1 MEKHVSILASI
12 NTDITASASRLP
24 RRGETVEGY
33 SVDMFGGGK
42 GANQS
47 IQCARLGLDTRVIGM
62 VGDDMQGAFVRES
75 LIKSGVNIDSVE
87 ISKEYRTGCCSIY
100 VDKNGDNTLV
110 YAPGA
115 NRQITKELLEKSRGV
130 IESASVFIT
139 QLEVNT
145 DAVVYALK
153 MAHDAGVTTIL
164 NPAPAIP
171 FPEEAYQFVDYLTP
185 NETECEGYTGIL
197 RSGMPAEEWQ
207 EKTYAWFH
215 ARGIRNLCITMGKE
229 GSYFASEEG
238 SLSVPAFSVKPVDTT
253 AAGDAFHGGLVYGI
267 LNNLSMEKTLQIGN
281 ACGGLSTLTMGA
293 QNSIQPLETVLSYL
307 REHQIDVS
315 TADSTVY
322 GAERMQ

>member
-1 MEKHVSILASI
+1 MSKHVVILASI
-12 NTDITASASRLP
+12 NTDITASAVRLP
-24 RRGETVEGY
+24 ERGETVEGY

-42 GANQS
+42 GANQA
-47 IQCARLGLDTRVIGM
+47 IQCAKLGLDTHVIGM
-62 VGDDMQGAFVRES
+62 VGDDMQGNFVRQS
-75 LIKSGVNIDSVE
+75 LTEKGVNIDKVKVS
-87 ISKEYRTGCCSIY
+87 SEYRTGCAAIN
-100 VDKNGDNTLV
+100 VDPNGDNTLV

-115 NRQITKELLEKSRGV
+115 NHHIAVEQLEECRSL
-130 IESASVFIT
+130 IESAEVFVT
-139 QLEVNT
+139 QNEVNI
-145 DAVVYALK
+145 DAALYGLK
-153 MAHDAGVTTIL
+153 IAHDAGVTTIL
-164 NPAPAIP
+164 NPAPAIDL
-171 FPEEAYQFVDYLTP
+171 PEEIYQYVDYLTP

-293 QNSIQPLETVLSYL
+293 QNSIQPLETVLSFL